1 MYLGF
6 ASNSWQRAPK
16 TFKISSYLL
25 LLKSSIQPQL
35 SEVTSII
42 YANEDPPHSLQRQAE
57 RSLVPRNT
65 KTDGRAGAFSL
76 ITLHRTSR
84 EGGKARG

>member
-42 YANEDPPHSLQRQAE
+42 YVNEDPP
-57 RSLVPRNT
+57 T
-65 KTDGRAGAFSL
+65 
-76 ITLHRTSR
+76 
-84 EGGKARG
+84 